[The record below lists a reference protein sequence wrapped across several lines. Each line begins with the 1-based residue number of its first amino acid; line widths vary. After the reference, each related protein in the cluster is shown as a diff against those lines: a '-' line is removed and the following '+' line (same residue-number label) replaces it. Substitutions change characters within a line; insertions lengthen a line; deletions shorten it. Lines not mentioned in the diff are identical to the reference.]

1 MSAPEPSPILEN
13 HPVHNVATKVRAV
26 EMSLFPD
33 VKPGISEFEDEFLAF
48 ICLPSGQTMADVARP
63 AIADAYRE
71 PAGTPWGPLWCAD
84 HDDGRINRISRNL
97 RGIADDLHHHR
108 IDERMINVEVGP

>member
-1 MSAPEPSPILEN
+1 MKRTEWEAM
-13 HPVHNVATKVRAV
+13 HPDQRRRYADPTKKCI
-26 EMSLFPD
+26 E
-33 VKPGISEFEDEFLAF
+33 KG
-48 ICLPSGQTMADVARP
+48 C
-63 AIADAYRE
+63 RE